1 MKKWQSTPTTAE
13 VTALEYAFNV
23 GTVVSLSPEAHFFD
37 SIYIPV
43 KKPTESG
50 MPESYTW
57 ENIGLSFEEIGKI
70 YNDLYGENF
79 IVERLTPAG
88 AYEYL
93 NSIAALGRRIKSV
106 LEINKQK
113 YLGLIE
119 LNGYTYNPLYNVDAE
134 EIYSSLENQGVTDE
148 TVATGENRVTF
159 SSVDTQ
165 TQTQKNT
172 YEGTLKDAETVTT
185 TADPDTDAD
194 GNPQNNYTRTRAEP
208 EDNTTERTYTH
219 HNADNNGSDYTVS
232 AADNAFNQA
241 ITGGDKYHTDK
252 RIRRGNIGVTASQ
265 DLIEKSRITVR
276 FSILQEFF
284 DDINKQILVGI
295 FDF

>member
-1 MKKWQSTPTTAE
+1 MTEAE
-13 VTALEYAFNV
+13 VTALEYAFDV
-23 GTVVSLSPEAHFFD
+23 GTVVSLSPESHFFD

-43 KKPTESG
+43 KIPTASG

-57 ENIGLSFEEIGKI
+57 KNIGLTFEEIGKI

-79 IVERLTPAG
+79 IVERLTPG
-88 AYEYL
+88 GTFEYL

-113 YLGLIE
+113 YLNLIE

-134 EIYSSLENQGVTDE
+134 EMYSFLENQGTTDE
-148 TVATGENRVTF
+148 TTTTKEDRVTF
-159 SSVDTQ
+159 SNVETVQQ
-165 TQTQKNT
+165 TDRNT
-172 YEGTLKDAETVTT
+172 YEGGTAKPAETVTT
-185 TADPDTDAD
+185 TADPALSGDDPTK
-194 GNPQNNYTRTRAEP
+194 NYTRTRADPTEN
-208 EDNTTERTYTH
+208 EIERTYTH
-219 HNADNNGSDYTVS
+219 HNADNNGADYAVS

-265 DLIEKSRITVR
+265 DLIEKSRNTVR

-284 DDINKQILVGI
+284 DDINKQILIGI

>member
-1 MKKWQSTPTTAE
+1 M
-13 VTALEYAFNV
+13 TALEYAFNV
-23 GTVVSLSPEAHFFD
+23 GTVESLSPESHFFD

-43 KKPTESG
+43 KKPTASG

-57 ENIGLSFEEIGKI
+57 ENIGLSFEEIAKI
-70 YNDLYGENF
+70 YNDFYGENF

-93 NSIAALGRRIKSV
+93 DSIGALGRRIKSV

-113 YLGLIE
+113 YIGLIE

-219 HNADNNGSDYTVS
+219 HNADNNGADYTVS

-265 DLIEKSRITVR
+265 DLIEKSRNTVR

-284 DDINKQILVGI
+284 DDINKQILIGI